1 MTLQEAEKSGMSDVD
16 IALAIVTGEIEEP
29 DPEEFVHPVHGKIVD
44 TRFDPYHDVTV
55 YEDGYETR
63 FYIGD

>member
-1 MTLQEAEKSGMSDVD
+1 MTIQEAERSGMSDLD

-29 DPEEFVHPVHGKIVD
+29 EPEEFVHPAHGKITS

-55 YEDGYETR
+55 YEDGHEEKV
-63 FYIGD
+63 YIGD